1 MKKIKLRDEQIK
13 KASEILKKYSDYD
26 TFSKSKK
33 DAYEFVKTVGARV
46 CPYCNINYISPVFSD
61 EEKTKGALRP
71 DIDHYFCKSPHSE
84 FQLCLYNLIP
94 SCISCNERLK
104 KNVDFMKIP
113 HIHPYFHDFDSIMK
127 FCVNLKENADCFDEK
142 NIEIAFVPQTSA
154 SKPLIIRAVNN
165 IKTFKLKER
174 YQLHAGQA
182 VNLFKNA
189 KYYWKAKE
197 KEINRLLF
205 GNSGS
210 ASNLLS
216 FVSMGRVLFPE
227 KDCDINQVSLGK
239 LKRDVIHQYCL

>member
-1 MKKIKLRDEQIK
+1 MKKIKLSDEQIK
-13 KASEILKKYSDYD
+13 KASEILKNYNNYD
-26 TFSKSKK
+26 KFSRSKEATY
-33 DAYEFVKTVGARV
+33 DFVNTVGARV

-61 EEKTKGALRP
+61 EEKAKGALRP
-71 DIDHYFCKSPHSE
+71 DIDHYFYKFKYSE

-104 KNVDFMKIP
+104 KNVDFKKIP

-127 FCVNLKENADCFDEK
+127 FCVNLKETADCFNEK
-142 NIEIAFVPQTSA
+142 NIEIALVPQASA
-154 SKPLIIRAVNN
+154 SKPLVIRAENN
-165 IKTFKLKER
+165 VKTFKLKER
-174 YQLHAGQA
+174 YQLHADQA
-182 VNLFKNA
+182 VDLLKKA

-205 GNSGS
+205 ENSGS

-239 LKRDVIHQYCL
+239 LKRDIICQYCL